1 MLEPTTI
8 AALLRELA
16 VYYELDGDRHRAFA
30 YERAAKS
37 VEAAAGLHRLIDE
50 GRLEELPGIGPSI
63 ARAVA
68 ELARHRTLPVLERL
82 RAQWPPVVIELAQL
96 PKVGVPKARRIFQS
110 LSPTD
115 LEAVA
120 DMCRAGLIRE
130 LPGLGKISEQK
141 ILQAIEDRRRHGAR
155 QILIDAED
163 HASALAHHLRAEPAA
178 AAVEICGPT
187 RRWCEIVDRLAFAV
201 AADSR
206 GAIADRLA
214 GFALVT
220 SVDRASRD
228 AASADEP
235 IVAFLAG
242 GMRAEVHVAPRARL
256 GWAQVVAT
264 GSAEHVAQ
272 LRARAAERG
281 LDLARLEAADEQLV
295 YTALGLPWIP
305 PELRDGT
312 DELAAALAGDRFD
325 DLITLDDLTTAFHC
339 HTVYSDGKHTVAAMA
354 QRAAELGFGAITITD
369 HSAAAGYANGLDL
382 ARLREQAAEIAGL
395 ESEARILRG
404 TEADILAD
412 GSIDVPPE
420 MIGEL
425 DVIIASVHQRYGLD
439 EDGNTAR
446 LVAAMRQ
453 PFFKIWGHALGR
465 LVLRRDP
472 IAVRLDEV
480 LDAIAASPAAIE
492 INGDP
497 YRLDLDPANARRAA
511 ARGIKFVLSCDAH
524 STKAL
529 EATRY
534 AVAMARRARIR
545 RSDVLNALPVDELAR
560 VIRPRA
566 RAA

>member
-1 MLEPTTI
+1 VLEPTTI

-30 YERAAKS
+30 YERASKS
-37 VEAAAGLHRLIDE
+37 IEAANGLHRLIDE
-50 GRLEELPGIGPSI
+50 GRLEELPGVGPSI
-63 ARAVA
+63 ARVVA
-68 ELARHRTLPVLERL
+68 DLARTGTVPLLERQ
-82 RAQWPPVVIELAQL
+82 RAQWPAIVIELSQL
-96 PKVGVPKARRIFQS
+96 PKVGVPKARRIYQS
-110 LSPTD
+110 LAPAD

-120 DMCRAGLIRE
+120 EMCRAGLIRE

-141 ILQAIEDRRRHGAR
+141 ILQAIEDRRRNGAR

-163 HASALAHHLRAEPAA
+163 HTTSIAHHLRTDPAA
-178 AAVEICGPT
+178 QAVESCGPV

-201 AADSR
+201 ASDSR
-206 GAIADRLA
+206 DAIADRLA
-214 GFALVT
+214 SFALVT

-228 AASADEP
+228 DASPGAP
-235 IVAFLAG
+235 LVGFVAG
-242 GMRAEVHVAPRARL
+242 GMRAEVYVAPRARF
-256 GWAQVVAT
+256 GWAQIEAT

-281 LDLARLEAADEQLV
+281 IDLASLEAPDEQLV

-312 DELAAALAGDRFD
+312 DEIAAALAGDRFA

-339 HTVYSDGKHTVAAMA
+339 HTVYSDGKHTVAQMA
-354 QRAAELGFGAITITD
+354 QRAAELGYDGITITD

-395 ESEARILRG
+395 SPEARILRG

-420 MIGEL
+420 LVPEL

-439 EDGNTAR
+439 EDGTTAR
-446 LVAAMRQ
+446 ILAAMRQ

-472 IAVRLDEV
+472 ISVRLDEV

-497 YRLDLDPANARRAA
+497 YRLDLDPENARRAA
-511 ARGIKFVLSCDAH
+511 ALGIKFVLSCDAH
-524 STKAL
+524 STRAL
-529 EATRY
+529 EATRF

-545 RSDVLNALPVDELAR
+545 RSDVLNALPVDELVR
-560 VIRPRA
+560 VIRPASRA
-566 RAA
+566 T

>member
-1 MLEPTTI
+1 
-8 AALLRELA
+8 
-16 VYYELDGDRHRAFA
+16 V
-30 YERAAKS
+30 
-37 VEAAAGLHRLIDE
+37 
-50 GRLEELPGIGPSI
+50 
-63 ARAVA
+63 
-68 ELARHRTLPVLERL
+68 
-82 RAQWPPVVIELAQL
+82 
-96 PKVGVPKARRIFQS
+96 
-110 LSPTD
+110 
-115 LEAVA
+115 
-120 DMCRAGLIRE
+120 
-130 LPGLGKISEQK
+130 
-141 ILQAIEDRRRHGAR
+141 
-155 QILIDAED
+155 
-163 HASALAHHLRAEPAA
+163 
-178 AAVEICGPT
+178 

-206 GAIADRLA
+206 DAIADRLA
-214 GFALVT
+214 SFALVT

-281 LDLARLEAADEQLV
+281 IDLSRLEAADEQLV

-312 DELAAALAGDRFD
+312 DEIAAARAGDRFE

-369 HSAAAGYANGLDL
+369 HSAAAAYANGLDL

-395 ESEARILRG
+395 PSEARILRG

-497 YRLDLDPANARRAA
+497 HRLDLDPENARRAA

-545 RSDVLNALPVDELAR
+545 KSDVLNALPVDELAR

>member
-1 MLEPTTI
+1 VLEPTTI

-30 YERAAKS
+30 YERASKS
-37 VEAAAGLHRLIDE
+37 VEAANGLHRLIDE
-50 GRLEELPGIGPSI
+50 GRLEELPGVGPSI
-63 ARAVA
+63 ARVVA
-68 ELARHRTLPVLERL
+68 DLARTGTVPVLERQ
-82 RAQWPPVVIELAQL
+82 RGQWPPIVIELAQL
-96 PKVGVPKARRIFQS
+96 PRVGVPKARRIFQS
-110 LSPTD
+110 LAPAD

-120 DMCRAGLIRE
+120 EMCRAGLIRE

-141 ILQAIEDRRRHGAR
+141 ILQAIEDRRRNGAR

-163 HASALAHHLRAEPAA
+163 HATSIGHHLRADPAA
-178 AAVEICGPT
+178 HAVEICGPV
-187 RRWCEIVDRLAFAV
+187 RRWCEVVDRLAFAV

-206 GAIADRLA
+206 DAIADRLA
-214 GFALVT
+214 SFALVT

-228 AASADEP
+228 AASPDEP
-235 IVAFLAG
+235 IVGFLAG
-242 GMRAEVHVAPRARL
+242 GMRAEVHVAPRGRL
-256 GWAQVVAT
+256 GWAQLAAT
-264 GSAEHVAQ
+264 GSAAHVAQ
-272 LRARAAERG
+272 LRARAAEVG
-281 LDLARLEAADEQLV
+281 IDLAILEAADEQLV
-295 YTALGLPWIP
+295 YAALDLPWIP

-312 DELAAALAGDRFD
+312 DEIAAALAGDRFE

-339 HTVYSDGKHTVAAMA
+339 HTLYSDGKQTVAQMA
-354 QRAAELGFGAITITD
+354 QRAAELGYEGITITD

-382 ARLREQAAEIAGL
+382 ARLREQAAEIAGIS
-395 ESEARILRG
+395 SEARILRG

-412 GSIDVPPE
+412 GTIDVPPE
-420 MIGEL
+420 MVREL

-439 EDGNTAR
+439 EDGTTAR

-480 LDAIAASPAAIE
+480 LDAIAESRAAIE

-497 YRLDLDPANARRAA
+497 HRLDLDPENARRAA

-524 STKAL
+524 STRAL

-545 RSDVLNALPVDELAR
+545 KRDVLNALPVDELVR
-560 VIRPRA
+560 VIRPA
-566 RAA
+566 SRAA